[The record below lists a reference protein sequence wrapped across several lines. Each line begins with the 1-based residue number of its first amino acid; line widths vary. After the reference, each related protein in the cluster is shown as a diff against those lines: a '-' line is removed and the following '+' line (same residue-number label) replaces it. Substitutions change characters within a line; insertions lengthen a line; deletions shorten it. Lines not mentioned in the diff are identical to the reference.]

1 MLSKFFAPLA
11 IKIFAGTTV
20 ALLIAIGA
28 MTIAIHGK
36 NSTIEKRDLEIKAVT
51 AERDRFQAALKFYVD
66 DGQIRLDRGQQA
78 LKEHE
83 PVSQQLKRDADRIR
97 QAPVA
102 KDGCATPKEVM
113 EAAL

>member
-20 ALLIAIGA
+20 ALLLALGA
-28 MTIAIHGK
+28 MTVAIHGK
-36 NSTIEKRDLEIKAVT
+36 NTAIDKLTLENRAVT

-66 DGQIRLDRGQQA
+66 DGQIRLDRGAAA